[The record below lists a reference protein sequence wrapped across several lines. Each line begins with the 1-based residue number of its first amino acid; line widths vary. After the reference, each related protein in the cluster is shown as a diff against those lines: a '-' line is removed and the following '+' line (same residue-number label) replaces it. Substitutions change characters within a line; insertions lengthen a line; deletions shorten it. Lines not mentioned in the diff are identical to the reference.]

1 MKQFYFQKILV
12 SAVLC
17 GLFPLAHAASP
28 AQHQHAAEQ
37 AVCADCGVVESIS
50 IVEVEGKASG
60 GGAIVGGIAGGL
72 LGHQIGS
79 GRGNTLA
86 TVGGLAG
93 GAYAGHQV
101 EKKMN
106 KSHVYKIIVKM
117 DDGTTRTVK
126 MKNEPGY
133 RAGDRVKVIGGRL
146 SRM

>member
-1 MKQFYFQKILV
+1 MKQFHFLKILF

-28 AQHQHAAEQ
+28 APYRHDAEQ
-37 AVCADCGVVESIS
+37 AVCPDCGIVEKIS
-50 IVEVEGKASG
+50 IVEVEGKATG
-60 GGAIVGGIAGGL
+60 GGAIVGGIAGGII
-72 LGHQIGS
+72 GNQIGS

-93 GAYAGHQV
+93 GAYVGHQV

-106 KSHVYKIIVKM
+106 KTHVYKIIVRM

-126 MKNEPGY
+126 RNNEPGY
-133 RAGDRVKVIGGRL
+133 RVGDRVKVHGGRL